1 LAGRA
6 GVALLEALL
15 DGGVLSDAGGP
26 DLNVTDDGAMLLAG
40 FGVDTGALRESRRRF
55 AVACL
60 DWTERRPHLGGA
72 LGAAITGRLLELGWV
87 ERGPV
92 RRAILVTAAG
102 TERLAATFGCAAS

>member
-1 LAGRA
+1 
-6 GVALLEALL
+6 VALL
-15 DGGVLSDAGGP
+15 DGLLAGGVLSEAGGTA
-26 DLNVTDDGAMLLAG
+26 DVDVTDDGAVLLAG
-40 FGVDTGALRESRRRF
+40 FGVDTRALRESRRRF
-55 AVACL
+55 ATACL